1 MFVHYKVVYK
11 LIYLIKN
18 IMLKFKKVYIDSSY
32 KVSGTSSEF
41 TIDLPETVQLED
53 NMLCQ
58 IHEVSIPHSWYS
70 INNTNNSI
78 YWRHQVIPPGVI
90 AGITYR
96 KVTIPEGNY
105 TAVDLAQTIQIA
117 INLLVVTVD
126 RPNTYSIQYNTS
138 TNKFTISSN
147 YATVIFVLLTDG
159 EVAPVANV
167 FSDPVDVNNLSSMNR
182 VIGNT
187 TPATDAYTNVAPYTT
202 NFVDLVPFK
211 SLYLHCNEISNYNQ
225 LTVAGNSSIVKK
237 VNVTVPYLGVI
248 NDNELNSVDYIDV
261 SGKMLRRLNFR
272 LTNNLNQVVNL
283 NDVDISFTLTF
294 FRG

>member
-1 MFVHYKVVYK
+1 
-11 LIYLIKN
+11 
-18 IMLKFKKVYIDSSY
+18 MLKFKKVYIDSSY
-32 KVSGTSSEF
+32 KVSGTPSDF

-70 INNTNNSI
+70 INSTNNNI

-117 INLLVVTVD
+117 INLLVDTVD
-126 RPNTYSIQYNTS
+126 RPNTYSLSYNTS

-159 EVAPVANV
+159 EVAPLAGS

-187 TPATDAYTNVAPYTT
+187 TPATDAYTNVAPYTS

-248 NDNELNSVDYIDV
+248 NDNELSSVDYIDV

-272 LTNNLNQVVNL
+272 LTSNLNQVVNL
-283 NDVDISFTLTF
+283 NNVDISFTLTF

>member
-1 MFVHYKVVYK
+1 
-11 LIYLIKN
+11 
-18 IMLKFKKVYIDSSY
+18 MLKFKKVYIDSSY
-32 KVSGTSSEF
+32 KVSGTPSNF

-70 INNTNNSI
+70 INSTNNNI
-78 YWRHQVIPPGVI
+78 YWMHQVIPPGVI

-105 TAVDLAQTIQIA
+105 TAVDLSQTIQIA
-117 INLLVVTVD
+117 INLLVDTVD
-126 RPNTYSIQYNTS
+126 RPNTYSLSYNTS
-138 TNKFTISSN
+138 TNKFTVSSN

-159 EVAPVANV
+159 EIAPLAGS
-167 FSDPVDVNNLSSMNR
+167 FSDPVDVNNLSSINR

-237 VNVTVPYLGVI
+237 INVTVPYLGVI
-248 NDNELNSVDYIDV
+248 NDNELSSVDYIDV

>member
-1 MFVHYKVVYK
+1 
-11 LIYLIKN
+11 
-18 IMLKFKKVYIDSSY
+18 MLKFKKVYIDSSY
-32 KVSGTSSEF
+32 KVSGTPSNF
-41 TIDLPETVQLED
+41 TLDLPETVQLED

-70 INNTNNSI
+70 INSTNNNI
-78 YWRHQVIPPGVI
+78 YWMHQVIPPGVI

-117 INLLVVTVD
+117 INLLVDTGD
-126 RPNTYSIQYNTS
+126 RPNTYSLSYNTS
-138 TNKFTISSN
+138 TNKFTVSSN

-159 EVAPVANV
+159 EIAPLAGS
-167 FSDPVDVNNLSSMNR
+167 FSDPVDVNNLGSINR

-237 VNVTVPYLGVI
+237 INVTVPYLGVI
-248 NDNELNSVDYIDV
+248 NDNELSSVDYIDV

-283 NDVDISFTLTF
+283 NDVDVSFTLTF
-294 FRG
+294 FRR

>member
-1 MFVHYKVVYK
+1 
-11 LIYLIKN
+11 
-18 IMLKFKKVYIDSSY
+18 MLKFKKVYIDSSY
-32 KVSGTSSEF
+32 KVNGTSSEF

-70 INNTNNSI
+70 INSTNNNI

-117 INLLVVTVD
+117 INLLVDTND
-126 RPNTYSIQYNTS
+126 RPNTYSLSYNTS

-159 EVAPVANV
+159 EVAPVANL
-167 FSDPVDVNNLSSMNR
+167 FSDPVDVNNLYSLNR

-187 TPATDAYTNVAPYTT
+187 TPATDAYTNVAPYTS
-202 NFVDLVPFK
+202 NFVDLTPVK
-211 SLYLHCNEISNYNQ
+211 NVYLHCNEISNYNQ
-225 LTVAGNSSIVKK
+225 LTVAGNSSIIKK
-237 VNVTVPYLGVI
+237 IPVNVPYLGVI
-248 NDNELNSVDYIDV
+248 NDSELSVVDYIDV
-261 SGKMLRRLNFR
+261 SNKLLRRLNFR
-272 LTNNLNQVVNL
+272 LTDHLNQNINLNEV
-283 NDVDISFTLTF
+283 DVSFTITF
-294 FRG
+294 FKG

>member
-1 MFVHYKVVYK
+1 
-11 LIYLIKN
+11 
-18 IMLKFKKVYIDSSY
+18 MLKFKKVYIDSSY
-32 KVSGTSSEF
+32 KVNGTSSEF

-70 INNTNNSI
+70 INSTNNNI

-90 AGITYR
+90 AGVTYR

-117 INLLVVTVD
+117 INLLVDTND
-126 RPNTYSIQYNTS
+126 RPNTYSLSYNTS

-159 EVAPVANV
+159 EVAPVANL
-167 FSDPVDVNNLSSMNR
+167 FSDLVDVNNLYSLNR

-202 NFVDLVPFK
+202 NFIDLTPVK
-211 SLYLHCNEISNYNQ
+211 NVYLHCNEISNYNQ
-225 LTVAGNSSIVKK
+225 LTVAGNSSIIKK
-237 VNVTVPYLGVI
+237 IPVNVPYLGVI
-248 NDNELNSVDYIDV
+248 NDSELSVVDYIDV
-261 SGKMLRRLNFR
+261 SNKLLRRLNFK
-272 LTNNLNQVVNL
+272 LTDHLNQNINLNEV
-283 NDVDISFTLTF
+283 DVSFTITF
-294 FRG
+294 FKG